1 MLEKYLLSGYN
12 VLNKV
17 ADMMDTNHP
26 SGQNHKVAAD
36 LTGTGSYFLCTNKNH
51 LMAGAW
57 NRLKY

>member
-1 MLEKYLLSGYN
+1 MATYWSWTHAGHGHMLEKYLLSRYN

-36 LTGTGSYFLCTNKNH
+36 LTGTRQLFL
-51 LMAGAW
+51 M
-57 NRLKY
+57 Y